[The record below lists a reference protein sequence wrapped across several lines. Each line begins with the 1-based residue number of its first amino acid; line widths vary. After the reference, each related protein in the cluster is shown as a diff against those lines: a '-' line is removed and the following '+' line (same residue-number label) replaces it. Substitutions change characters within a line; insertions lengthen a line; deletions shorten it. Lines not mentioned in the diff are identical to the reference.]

1 VQQEAQTSATEAA
14 RLQVPGTPSFF
25 VQIGNGQP
33 YHVQPNSFAID
44 EFRTILDDALGQ

>member
-1 VQQEAQTSATEAA
+1 
-14 RLQVPGTPSFF
+14 